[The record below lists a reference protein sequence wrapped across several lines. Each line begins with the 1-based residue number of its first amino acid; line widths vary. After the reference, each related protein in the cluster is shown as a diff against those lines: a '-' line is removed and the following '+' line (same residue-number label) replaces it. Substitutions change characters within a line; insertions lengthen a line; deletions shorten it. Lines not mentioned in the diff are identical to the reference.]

1 MKKKIESILYEIKPE
16 LKGKKLENMLEKEGL
31 NSFDIVRI
39 IAELEEIFN
48 IQFASEEREAEN
60 FSSIYSIHELVKSK
74 VEKNVG

>member
-1 MKKKIESILYEIKPE
+1 VKKKIESILYEIKPE
-16 LKGKKLENMLEKEGL
+16 LQGKKLENMLEKEGL
-31 NSFDIVRI
+31 DSFDIVRI